1 MATAPTEV
9 CPLEVHFD
17 GNLDLKGRLVM
28 IVIGA
33 DIHKSTHALAAV
45 SGDGGAVAGELEIR
59 ADEAG
64 HRSAL
69 RWAGELDDE
78 RVWAIEDCRHL
89 SRRFEEALIAAGERV
104 VRVPPRM
111 MGQARRGERQPGKSD
126 QIDAR
131 AVARAVVREGVQR
144 FPAAFLDER
153 ALEIWLIA
161 DHRSD
166 LVAERTRQINR
177 LRWHLVAQCPELE
190 AKVPAR
196 RLDSGVMLDRIARR
210 LRREERSARVRVA
223 LELVASIRSISRQ
236 ADSLE
241 RELRVLILAYRPAL
255 LAEQGL
261 GVLTAATLIGRT
273 AGAERFPTDAHFAR
287 QAGVAPI
294 PVSSGRTDRHRLHR
308 GGDRQLNRAL
318 HVMAITR
325 ARIDPQTRAYLER
338 KRTEGK
344 TNREALR
351 CLKRHLAR
359 HVHHL
364 LSTPPVNHDRRTR
377 IQLNTAISVPCLT

>member
-1 MATAPTEV
+1 
-9 CPLEVHFD
+9 
-17 GNLDLKGRLVM
+17 M

-33 DIHKSTHALAAV
+33 DIHKSSHALAAV
-45 SGDGGAVAGELEIR
+45 NATTGVLNGELEIR
-59 ADEAG
+59 AHEAG
-64 HRSAL
+64 HLAAL
-69 RWAGELDDE
+69 RWAQELDEE

-89 SRRFEEALIAAGERV
+89 SRRFEEALVAAGERV
-104 VRVPPRM
+104 VRVPPKM
-111 MGQARRGERQPGKSD
+111 MGQSRRGEREPGKSD

-131 AVARAVVREGVQR
+131 AVARAVLREGVER

-153 ALEIWLIA
+153 ALEIRLLA

-166 LVAERTRQINR
+166 MVAERTRMISR
-177 LRWHLVAQCPELE
+177 LRWHLVDACPELE
-190 AKVPAR
+190 ASIPAR
-196 RLDSGVMLDRIARR
+196 RLDRNAMLDRIARR
-210 LRREERSARVRVA
+210 LRREERTVRIRVA

-236 ADSLE
+236 ANDLE
-241 RELRVLILAYRPAL
+241 RELRALIIAYRPGL

-294 PVSSGRTDRHRLHR
+294 PVSSGRKDRHRLHR

-318 HVMAITR
+318 HVIAITR

-338 KRTEGK
+338 KRSEGK
-344 TNREALR
+344 THREAIR

-359 HVHHL
+359 HVHRL
-364 LSTPPVNHDRRTR
+364 LSMPPTTPNPRTR
-377 IQLNTAISVPCLT
+377 TERNTAISVPCLT

>member
-1 MATAPTEV
+1 
-9 CPLEVHFD
+9 
-17 GNLDLKGRLVM
+17 M

-33 DIHKSTHALAAV
+33 DIHKSSHALAAV
-45 SGDGGAVAGELEIR
+45 SGDGGVVAGELEIR

-64 HRSAL
+64 HRAAL
-69 RWAGELDDE
+69 RWARELDQE

-89 SRRFEEALIAAGERV
+89 SRRLEQALIVAGERV

-111 MGQARRGERQPGKSD
+111 MGEARRGERTPGKSD

-131 AVARAVVREGVQR
+131 AVARAVVREGVER

-153 ALEIWLIA
+153 ALEIRLLA

-166 LVAERTRQINR
+166 LVAERTRQISR
-177 LRWHLVAQCPELE
+177 LRWHLVDLCPELE
-190 AKVPAR
+190 ARIPAR
-196 RLDSGVMLDRIARR
+196 HLDSGVTLDRIARR
-210 LRREERSARVRVA
+210 LRREERMARTRVA
-223 LELVASIRSISRQ
+223 LELVASIRSITRQ
-236 ADSLE
+236 ANELE
-241 RELRVLILAYRPAL
+241 CELRSLVMAYRPAL

-294 PVSSGRTDRHRLHR
+294 PVSSGRRDRHRLHR

-318 HVMAITR
+318 HVIAITR

-338 KRTEGK
+338 KRAEGK

-359 HVHHL
+359 HVHRL
-364 LSTPPVNHDRRTR
+364 LSMPPSNHDRETR
-377 IQLNTAISVPCLT
+377 IQLNSAISVPCLT

>member
-1 MATAPTEV
+1 
-9 CPLEVHFD
+9 
-17 GNLDLKGRLVM
+17 M

-45 SGDGGAVAGELEIR
+45 SGDGGTVAGELEIR
-59 ADEAG
+59 ADESG
-64 HRSAL
+64 HLAAL
-69 RWAGELDDE
+69 RWARELGQE

-89 SRRFEEALIAAGERV
+89 SRRFEQALITAGERV
-104 VRVPPRM
+104 VRVAPRM
-111 MGQARRGERQPGKSD
+111 MGQARRGEREPGKSD

-131 AVARAVVREGVQR
+131 AVARAVVREGVER

-153 ALEIWLIA
+153 ALEIRLLA
-161 DHRSD
+161 DHRTD

-177 LRWHLVAQCPELE
+177 LRWHLVDLCPDLE
-190 AKVPAR
+190 ASIPAR
-196 RLDSGVMLDRIARR
+196 KLDRGVMLDRIARR
-210 LRREERSARVRVA
+210 LRREERTARTRVA
-223 LELVASIRSISRQ
+223 LELVASIRAISRQ
-236 ADSLE
+236 AYGLE
-241 RELRVLILAYRPAL
+241 SELRTLILAYRPAL
-255 LAEQGL
+255 LAAQGL

-294 PVSSGRTDRHRLHR
+294 PVSSGRKDRHRLHR

-318 HVMAITR
+318 HVIAITR

-338 KRTEGK
+338 KRAEGK

-359 HVHHL
+359 HVHRL
-364 LSTPPVNHDRRTR
+364 LSMPPTNPDRPTR
-377 IQLNTAISVPCLT
+377 IQLNSATSVPCLT

>member
-1 MATAPTEV
+1 
-9 CPLEVHFD
+9 
-17 GNLDLKGRLVM
+17 M

-45 SGDGGAVAGELEIR
+45 SGDGGVVAGELEIR
-59 ADEAG
+59 ADESG

-69 RWAGELDDE
+69 RWARELGDE

-89 SRRFEEALIAAGERV
+89 SRRFEQTLIAAGERV

-111 MGQARRGERQPGKSD
+111 MGQARRSERDPGKSD

-131 AVARAVVREGVQR
+131 AVARAVVREGVER
-144 FPAAFLDER
+144 FPTAFLDQR
-153 ALEIWLIA
+153 ALEIRLLH
-161 DHRSD
+161 DHRAD

-177 LRWHLVAQCPELE
+177 LRWHLVDVCPDLE
-190 AKVPAR
+190 AKIPAR
-196 RLDSGVMLDRIARR
+196 QLNSGVMLDRIARR
-210 LRREERSARVRVA
+210 LRREDHSARVRVA
-223 LELVASIRSISRQ
+223 LELVASIRSVSRQ
-236 ADSLE
+236 TDGIE
-241 RELRVLILAYRPAL
+241 RELRTLILAYRPAL

-294 PVSSGRTDRHRLHR
+294 PVSSGRKDRHRLHR

-318 HVMAITR
+318 HVIAITR
-325 ARIDPQTRAYLER
+325 ARIDPETRAYLER
-338 KRTEGK
+338 KRAEGK
-344 TNREALR
+344 SNREALR

-359 HVHHL
+359 HVHRL
-364 LSTPPVNHDRRTR
+364 LSKPPINPDHRTR
-377 IQLNTAISVPCLT
+377 TQLNSAISVPCLT

>member
-1 MATAPTEV
+1 
-9 CPLEVHFD
+9 
-17 GNLDLKGRLVM
+17 M

-45 SGDGGAVAGELEIR
+45 SGDGGMVAGELEIR
-59 ADEAG
+59 VDEAG

-69 RWAGELDDE
+69 RWARALDEE

-89 SRRFEEALIAAGERV
+89 SRRFEQALIAAGERV

-111 MGQARRGERQPGKSD
+111 MGQARRGEREPGKSD

-131 AVARAVVREGVQR
+131 AVARAVVREGVER

-153 ALEIWLIA
+153 ALEIRLLH
-161 DHRSD
+161 DHRAD

-177 LRWHLVAQCPELE
+177 LRWHLVDLCPDVE
-190 AKVPAR
+190 ARVPAR
-196 RLDSGVMLDRIARR
+196 QLDTGLMLDRIARR

-241 RELRVLILAYRPAL
+241 RELRALILVYRPTL

-318 HVMAITR
+318 HVIAITR
-325 ARIDPQTRAYLER
+325 ARIDPQTRAYLQR
-338 KRTEGK
+338 KQAEGK
-344 TNREALR
+344 TKKEALR

-359 HVHHL
+359 RVHHL
-364 LSTPPVNHDRRTR
+364 LSIPPTTHDRGTR
-377 IQLNTAISVPCLT
+377 IQLNSAISVPCLT

>member
-1 MATAPTEV
+1 
-9 CPLEVHFD
+9 
-17 GNLDLKGRLVM
+17 M

-45 SGDGGAVAGELEIR
+45 SGDGGTMAGELEIR

-64 HRSAL
+64 HRAAL
-69 RWAGELDDE
+69 HWARELGPE
-78 RVWAIEDCRHL
+78 RIWAIEDCRHL
-89 SRRFEEALIAAGERV
+89 SRRFEQALLAAGERV
-104 VRVPPRM
+104 LRVPPKM
-111 MGQARRGERQPGKSD
+111 MGQSRRSEREPGKSD

-131 AVARAVVREGVQR
+131 AVARAVVREGAER
-144 FPAAFLDER
+144 FPSAFLDQR
-153 ALEIWLIA
+153 ALEIRLLH

-166 LVAERTRQINR
+166 IVAERTRMINR
-177 LRWHLVAQCPELE
+177 LRWHLVDLCPELE
-190 AKVPAR
+190 SSIPAR
-196 RLDSGVMLDRIARR
+196 RLDSDATLGRIARR
-210 LRREERSARVRVA
+210 LRHEPHTARARVA
-223 LELVASIRSISRQ
+223 LKLVAGIRAISRE
-236 ADSLE
+236 AKEIE
-241 RELRVLILAYRPAL
+241 RELRSLIIDYRPTL

-273 AGAERFPTDAHFAR
+273 AGAERFPSDAHFAR

-294 PVSSGRTDRHRLHR
+294 PVSSGRKDRHRLHR

-318 HVMAITR
+318 HVIAITR

-338 KRTEGK
+338 KRAEGK

-359 HVHHL
+359 QIHRL
-364 LSTPPVNHDRRTR
+364 LSMPPANLDSRTR
-377 IQLNTAISVPCLT
+377 IQLNAAISVPCLT

>member
-1 MATAPTEV
+1 
-9 CPLEVHFD
+9 
-17 GNLDLKGRLVM
+17 M

-45 SGDGGAVAGELEIR
+45 SGDGGVLAGELGIR

-64 HRSAL
+64 HRAAL
-69 RWAGELDDE
+69 RWARELDAE

-89 SRRFEEALIAAGERV
+89 SRHFEQALIAAGERV
-104 VRVPPRM
+104 VRVPPKM
-111 MGQARRGERQPGKSD
+111 MGQSRRGEREPGKSD

-131 AVARAVVREGVQR
+131 AVARAVVREGVER

-153 ALEIWLIA
+153 ALEIRLLN

-166 LVAERTRQINR
+166 LVAERTRQISR
-177 LRWHLVAQCPELE
+177 LRWHLVDLCPEFE
-190 AKVPAR
+190 AQIPAR
-196 RLDSGVMLDRIARR
+196 HLDSSVTLDRIARR
-210 LRREERSARVRVA
+210 LRREERTARTRVA
-223 LELVASIRSISRQ
+223 LELVASIRAISRQ
-236 ADSLE
+236 ASELE
-241 RELRVLILAYRPAL
+241 RELRTLVIAYRPTL

-261 GVLTAATLIGRT
+261 GVLTTATLIGRT

-294 PVSSGRTDRHRLHR
+294 PVSSGRKDRHRLHR

-318 HVMAITR
+318 HVIAITR
-325 ARIDPQTRAYLER
+325 ARIDPETRAYLER
-338 KRTEGK
+338 KRAEGK

-359 HVHHL
+359 QIHHL
-364 LSTPPVNHDRRTR
+364 LSMPPANPDRRTR
-377 IQLNTAISVPCLT
+377 IQLNTATSVPCLT